1 MLKVLIVGCG
11 KIAGRQSQLKST
23 HGGAYHANKNIEIAA
38 CFDIDLV
45 KSKNFAKLYH
55 CQAELN
61 LLDALSKHK
70 PDIVSV
76 CTPDNTHFEI
86 TKDLLTNNHKPK
98 VIFLEKPACQTTN
111 ELGQLI
117 NLSKECNT
125 SIVVNHTRRFDQNH
139 QQLRLEISQGK
150 FGNLINADVTY
161 YSGWQHNGIHI
172 IDTLFFLF
180 DDLIEIKK
188 VTRKIESPYP
198 NDPTLELTGVF
209 KNSNAKINISSF
221 DEKYYQIFEFDLRF
235 AGARLRIEDFGER
248 ILLEEKYIN
257 EIGENVI
264 KLVDNGLKD
273 KEEIPI
279 VQAISVIVRSIEQNN
294 PSMLD
299 GYLLQDVSQSMQMIW
314 KGQEMAQQL

>member
-11 KIAGRQSQLKST
+11 KIAGIQSQLTST
-23 HGGAYHANKNIEIAA
+23 HGGAYHANKNIKISA
-38 CFDIDLV
+38 CFDIDLK

-55 CQAELN
+55 CQVELN
-61 LLDALSKHK
+61 LLEALNKHK

-86 TKDLLTNNHKPK
+86 TKELLTNNHKPK
-98 VIFLEKPACQTTN
+98 VIFLEKPACQTNN
-111 ELGQLI
+111 ELEQLI

-125 SIVVNHTRRFDQNH
+125 SIVVNQTRRFDQNH

-180 DDLIEIKK
+180 DDPIEIKK
-188 VTRKIESPYP
+188 VTKKIESPYL

-221 DEKYYQIFEFDLRF
+221 DEKYYQIFEIDLRF
-235 AGARLRIEDFGER
+235 SSARLRIEDFGER
-248 ILLEEKYIN
+248 ILLEERYIN
-257 EIGENVI
+257 DIGENVI
-264 KLVDNGLKD
+264 QLVDNGLSENTED
-273 KEEIPI
+273 PM
-279 VQAISVIVRSIEQNN
+279 VGAIMDIIRSIEQNN
-294 PSMLD
+294 PSILD

-314 KGQEMAQQL
+314 KGQEMAQKL